1 VELLFAVLLECTR
14 YILRG
19 QTAFSGEDMQHWRAI
34 VGAVAVIVVVLGA
47 LAWVKWTQIQA
58 MVQQS
63 AQAQVPPASVSVALV
78 QEMPWPEE
86 VQAVGTV
93 TALQGTTVRAEVP
106 GRVERLAFDSGDRV
120 RAGQVLVVQ
129 DAREERAQY
138 QAAQAAADL
147 AALELARGRRLA
159 AEAVLA
165 QAELDRLEAA
175 ARQARAQAEA
185 LAALVAKKTIRAP
198 FDGMLG
204 IRRVSLGQ
212 SLAAGDAIVD
222 IQQVEPVQVEFSV
235 PQEQAARLS
244 VGLPVEV
251 EVDGGRHT
259 GRLQSIEPQADPATR
274 MVRALVRLEGA
285 AGGLRPGMFVRVTVR
300 QDERRAVLAIPATA
314 VLTAPY
320 GDSVFVVDNAT
331 QKTVARQV
339 FVRLG
344 ERRGDFVAVLS
355 GLNAGQPVVSSGVFR
370 LRSGQP
376 VVVTDAFTLPFELQP
391 QPANE

>member
-1 VELLFAVLLECTR
+1 
-14 YILRG
+14 
-19 QTAFSGEDMQHWRAI
+19 MQHWRAI
-34 VGAVAVIVVVLGA
+34 VGAVVAIVVVLGA

-58 MVQQS
+58 MVQQG
-63 AQAQVPPASVSVALV
+63 AQAQMPPASVSVALA
-78 QEMPWPEE
+78 QEVPWPEE

-129 DAREERAQY
+129 DAREERAQH

-147 AALELARGRRLA
+147 AALDLARGRRLV

-175 ARQARAQAEA
+175 ARQTRAQAEA

-198 FDGMLG
+198 FDGVLG

-212 SLAAGDAIVD
+212 SLAAGDAVVD

-235 PQEQAARLS
+235 PQEQAAGLS

-251 EVDGGRHT
+251 EAGGERRT
-259 GRLQSIEPQADPATR
+259 GRVQSIEPQADPATR
-274 MVRALVRLEGA
+274 MVRALARLDGA

-300 QDERRAVLAIPATA
+300 QDERRALLAIPATA

-331 QKTVARQV
+331 QKAVARQV

-344 ERRGDFVAVLS
+344 ERRGDFVAVRS
-355 GLNAGQPVVSSGVFR
+355 GLHAGQPVVSSGVFR

-376 VVVTDAFTLPFELQP
+376 VMVTSSFGLPFELQP